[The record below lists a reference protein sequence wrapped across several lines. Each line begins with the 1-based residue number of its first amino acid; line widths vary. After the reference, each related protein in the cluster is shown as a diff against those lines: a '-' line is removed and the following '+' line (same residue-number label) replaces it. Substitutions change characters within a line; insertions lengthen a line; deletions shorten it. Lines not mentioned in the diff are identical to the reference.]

1 MAGYRRVRSN
11 GGAKR
16 GQAKIVVEKPQKRS
30 NRRQNQK
37 RSDVDGGVHVKPV
50 TQYTSSDEE
59 DDNQEGGLD
68 DEGQNLKPRQLP
80 YDSGDVS
87 SLGSESDDEE
97 EDEENVDD
105 VEDAANRRCRTK
117 PIISPN
123 AVAGVTATNNSA
135 INGEGVF
142 SGCGFRSPTSKNAV
156 VKAYRALLRRYEE
169 TKEDNVELRRQISN
183 HEEEI
188 KKLQRREVVA
198 SVRKRAPLKTLAP
211 ELQEH
216 VRVMSDIFRREIVRS
231 LKFAESGWDLYSEVR
246 GTLCEKIMSSLDLPV
261 GYSSELRMSLWCNV
275 LAPQM
280 SKTLSSAKNKITQ
293 SMREQFNCKF
303 YEVSCDI
310 VNILI
315 ILIVYIV
322 SL

>member
-1 MAGYRRVRSN
+1 MANYRRARSN

-87 SLGSESDDEE
+87 SLGSESEDEE
-97 EDEENVDD
+97 EDEED
-105 VEDAANRRCRTK
+105 VEDVANRRCRTK

-156 VKAYRALLRRYEE
+156 VKAYRALLQRYEE
-169 TKEDNVELRRQISN
+169 TKEERR
-183 HEEEI
+183 
-188 KKLQRREVVA
+188 A
-198 SVRKRAPLKTLAP
+198 T
-211 ELQEH
+211 
-216 VRVMSDIFRREIVRS
+216 
-231 LKFAESGWDLYSEVR
+231 
-246 GTLCEKIMSSLDLPV
+246 
-261 GYSSELRMSLWCNV
+261 
-275 LAPQM
+275 
-280 SKTLSSAKNKITQ
+280 SAD
-293 SMREQFNCKF
+293 F
-303 YEVSCDI
+303 
-310 VNILI
+310 
-315 ILIVYIV
+315 
-322 SL
+322 